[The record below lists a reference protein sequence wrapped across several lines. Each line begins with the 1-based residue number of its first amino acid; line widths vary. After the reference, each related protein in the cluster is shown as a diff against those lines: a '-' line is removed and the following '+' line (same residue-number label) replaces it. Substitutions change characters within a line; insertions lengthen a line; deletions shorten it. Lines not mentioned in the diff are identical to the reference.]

1 MKVAQTSF
9 GNDVLLF
16 TIENDHGV
24 RMEVTNFGARIVNL
38 FVLTE
43 SGRNNIVLGFDSIED
58 YKKETYYGATIGRV
72 AGRIK
77 NGEFSIGESRYQT
90 SVNQLGN
97 TLHGGSPGFDE
108 KIWGYEVKETDESA
122 SIIFSTD
129 SPDGENGFPGNLK
142 VSVTY
147 TLDNLNIW
155 SVSYQAKSD
164 KDTVF
169 NPTNHVYF
177 NLTGH
182 PSHPIDDHFLQI
194 FSEEF
199 APVNDDTTVTGEKR
213 STIGTP
219 YDFRTP
225 KKLKSTFEAADA
237 EVKKVQGID
246 HPFFLTRPGLH
257 QTAAKLIS
265 PDQKITVE
273 VYTEEPAVVIYTAN
287 FVKGVP
293 LMHGEKLIQHGGITF
308 ETQAAP
314 GAIEFKDFGDILLLA
329 GQNYTSQTKYKIEV
343 STHSAEGS
351 S

>member
-1 MKVAQTSF
+1 MKLTKSLF
-9 GNDVLLF
+9 GDEAFLF
-16 TIENDHGV
+16 TIENDNGV
-24 RMEVTNFGARIVNL
+24 ILEVTNFGARIVNL
-38 FVLTE
+38 FVPTE
-43 SGRNNIVLGFDSIED
+43 SSRKNIVLGFDSIED

-77 NGEFSIGESRYQT
+77 NGEFSIGESLYQT

-97 TLHGGSPGFDE
+97 TLHGGKPGFDE
-108 KIWGYEVKETDESA
+108 KIWDYEVNETDESA
-122 SIIFSTD
+122 SIIFSTQ

-147 TLDNLNIW
+147 TLDNSNIW

-164 KDTVF
+164 KDTIF

-182 PSHPIDDHFLQI
+182 PSNPIDDHSLQI
-194 FSEEF
+194 SSEEF
-199 APVNDDTTVTGEKR
+199 APVNEDTTVTGERR
-213 STIGTP
+213 SVIGTP

-225 KKLKSTFEAADA
+225 KKLKSTFEAIDA

-246 HPFFLTRPGLH
+246 HPFFLTCSSLY
-257 QTAAKLIS
+257 QIAAKLIS
-265 PDQKITVE
+265 PDEKIKVE
-273 VYTEEPAVVIYTAN
+273 VYTEEPTIVVYTAN
-287 FVKGVP
+287 FVEGVP

-314 GAIEFKDFGDILLLA
+314 GAIEFEDFGDIILRA
-329 GQNYTSQTKYKIEV
+329 GENYTSQTKYKI
-343 STHSAEGS
+343 SF
-351 S
+351 

>member
-1 MKVAQTSF
+1 MKVSQSSYR
-9 GNDVLLF
+9 NEVLLF
-16 TIENDHGV
+16 TIENDNGV
-24 RMEVTNFGARIVNL
+24 RIDVTNFGARIVNL

-43 SGRNNIVLGFDSIED
+43 SGRKNIVLGFDSIED
-58 YKKETYYGATIGRV
+58 YRKETYYGATIGRV

-77 NGEFSIGESRYQT
+77 KGEFSIGESHYHT

-97 TLHGGSPGFDE
+97 TLHGGNPGFDE
-108 KIWGYEVKETDESA
+108 KIWDYEVRATDESA
-122 SIIFSTD
+122 SIIFSTH

-164 KDTVF
+164 KDTIF

-182 PSHPIDDHFLQI
+182 PSHPIDDHYLQI
-194 FSEEF
+194 ASEEF
-199 APVNDDTTVTGEKR
+199 APVNEDTTVTGEKR
-213 STIGTP
+213 STFGTP
-219 YDFRTP
+219 YDFRIP
-225 KKLKSTFEAADA
+225 KKLKTTFEANDA

-246 HPFFLTRPGLH
+246 HPFFLTCSGLH

-293 LMHGEKLIQHGGITF
+293 LMHGEKLTQHGGITF

-314 GAIEFKDFGDILLLA
+314 GAIEFEDFGDILLLA

-343 STHSAEGS
+343 STQSAKVS

>member
-1 MKVAQTSF
+1 MKLTKSPFSDEVF
-9 GNDVLLF
+9 LF
-16 TIENDHGV
+16 SIENDNGV
-24 RMEVTNFGARIVNL
+24 RLEVTNFGARIVNL
-38 FVLTE
+38 FVPTE
-43 SGRNNIVLGFDSIED
+43 SGHKNIVLGFDSIED

-77 NGEFSIGESRYQT
+77 DGEFSIGESLYQT

-97 TLHGGSPGFDE
+97 TLHGGNPGFDE
-108 KIWGYEVKETDESA
+108 KIWDYEVNKTDENA
-122 SIIFSTD
+122 SIVFSTQ

-164 KDTVF
+164 KDTIF

-182 PSHPIDDHFLQI
+182 PSNPIDDHSLQL

-199 APVNDDTTVTGEKR
+199 SPVNEDTTVTGEKR
-213 STIGTP
+213 SVIGTP

-225 KKLKSTFEAADA
+225 KKLKSTFDSFDT

-246 HPFFLTRPGLH
+246 HPFFLSCSSLY
-257 QTAAKLIS
+257 QIAAKLIS
-265 PDQKITVE
+265 PDEKIKVE
-273 VYTEEPAVVIYTAN
+273 VYTEEPTIVVYTAN
-287 FVKGVP
+287 FVEGVP
-293 LMHGEKLIQHGGITF
+293 MMHGEKLIQHGGITF
-308 ETQAAP
+308 ETQVAP
-314 GAIEFKDFGDILLLA
+314 GAIEFEDFGDIILLA
-329 GQNYTSQTKYKIEV
+329 DEKYTSQTKYKIV
-343 STHSAEGS
+343 F
-351 S
+351 